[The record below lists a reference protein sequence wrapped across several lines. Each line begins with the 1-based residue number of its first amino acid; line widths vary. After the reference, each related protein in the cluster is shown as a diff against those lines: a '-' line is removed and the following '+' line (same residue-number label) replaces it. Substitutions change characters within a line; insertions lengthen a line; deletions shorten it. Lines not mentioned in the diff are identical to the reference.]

1 MARPNPSTRYAMAKY
16 PGNGSQTDFG
26 INFVGGWLHP
36 EDLYAYG
43 TLNSDE
49 NVSVD
54 YSLAIISSSSSNGVT
69 SGVVRVTPA
78 PATGYTVHIVRL
90 TQRANPLVDFVNK
103 ALLTPENLNT
113 ITEQA
118 IYSVAELEDSF
129 RELSLG
135 LDDFKEGINESF
147 NEFKQEVNTSITSI
161 AGIANTANQT
171 AANALTVANAAT
183 SAASAAQH
191 SADQANQTANSAVTI
206 ANSAVAGVASAQN
219 AAEAATAAANN
230 ATAAANAA
238 TEATNNVSEQIQGAI
253 TSVNQAVDTANAASA
268 AANAVSD
275 KADQAAVDA
284 AHAANSAAQAVDAA
298 NAATTTANSKV
309 SRAGDTMTG
318 QLIAPSFMSTSN
330 TFYGGGEYFIAAP
343 APGSGKD
350 KALIFRPDGDGSTVG
365 QFVVNNGGYSWG
377 GWNGWHAGNFNPDS
391 KANLSSPIF
400 TGTLRVT
407 GSGYFQIDDGGSN
420 SVRFSG
426 NADMSVNGSAFHKI
440 WNAGNFDPN
449 TRMEKGYIGN
459 ADLNQITLAGSYRF
473 QTPAN
478 GAGFDYGQLLV
489 IRGGGDTV
497 SQMVFDFTGSYLYW
511 RSATSATDSG
521 AGNWAAWR
529 QIWHSGN
536 FNPDS
541 KANLSGAS
549 FTGKIYAAAGVQ
561 YTSDKRAKKELLY
574 LSDSRVESF
583 RSIPTYTG
591 RYKKKFSLDQARK
604 LFVLA
609 QDLERLLPEV
619 VSKDEHGYLSVDYG
633 QLAVAALALAE
644 AAHDKIDE
652 LENRI
657 VTLEDNL

>member
-54 YSLAIISSSSSNGVT
+54 YSLAIISSSSNNGVT

-268 AANAVSD
+268 AANAVSG
-275 KADQAAVDA
+275 KADQASVDA
-284 AHAANSAAQAVDAA
+284 ANAANSAAQAVDAA
-298 NAATTTANSKV
+298 NTAATIANSKV
-309 SRAGDTMTG
+309 SKAGDTMTG
-318 QLIAPSFMSTSN
+318 PLIATSIRSTSN
-330 TFYGGGEYFIAAP
+330 AFYGGGEYFVAAP
-343 APGSGKD
+343 EAGAGRD

-391 KANLSSPIF
+391 KANLNSPVF
-400 TGTLRVT
+400 TGTPRVS
-407 GSGYFQIDDGGSN
+407 GSGSFQIDDGGSN
-420 SVRFSG
+420 SVRYG
-426 NADMSVNGSAFHKI
+426 WNADMSVNGGAYCKI
-440 WNAGNFDPN
+440 WN
-449 TRMEKGYIGN
+449 T
-459 ADLNQITLAGSYRF
+459 
-473 QTPAN
+473 
-478 GAGFDYGQLLV
+478 
-489 IRGGGDTV
+489 
-497 SQMVFDFTGSYLYW
+497 
-511 RSATSATDSG
+511 
-521 AGNWAAWR
+521 
-529 QIWHSGN
+529 GN

-541 KANLSGAS
+541 KANLGTQNWFTDQNPISMINGGNQVNQFNSGDRAGWYNAVGGTDIWFYTFATKWLTLNGNITANGTAS
-549 FTGKIYAAAGVQ
+549 FTGKIYAASGVQ

-591 RYKKKFSLDQARK
+591 RYKKKFSPDQARK

>member
-219 AAEAATAAANN
+219 AAEVATAAANN

-238 TEATNNVSEQIQGAI
+238 TDATNKVSEQIQGTI

-284 AHAANSAAQAVDAA
+284 ANAANSAAQAVDAA
-298 NAATTTANSKV
+298 NAATTAANSKV

-318 QLIAPSFMSTSN
+318 PLVFTGSDALDVRRTANRLMVRDDAGKATIDAIT
-330 TFYGGGEYFIAAP
+330 TDGAAW
-343 APGSGKD
+343 D
-350 KALIFRPDGDGSTVG
+350 VLRFRGTGML
-365 QFVVNNGGYSWG
+365 FNNQQVWYT
-377 GWNGWHAGNFNPDS
+377 GNFNPDS

-400 TGTLRVT
+400 TGTPRVT

-420 SVRFSG
+420 SVRFG
-426 NADMSVNGSAFHKI
+426 WNADMSINGGAYYKI
-440 WNAGNFDPN
+440 WHAGNFDPGN
-449 TRMEKGYIGN
+449 KAALNSSNPGGN
-459 ADLNQITLAGSYRF
+459 ADANNMVSGFRGFTLNDPSTN
-473 QTPAN
+473 TPDN
-478 GAGFDYGQLLV
+478 SWTSV
-489 IRGGGDTV
+489 IQAMDSGGGWGFQISHPWFQDE
-497 SQMVFDFTGSYLYW
+497 LYYRQNNNRTFGGW
-511 RSATSATDSG
+511 R
-521 AGNWAAWR
+521 R
-529 QIWHSGN
+529 LWHNGN

-591 RYKKKFSLDQARK
+591 RYKKKFSPDQARK